1 MATIHATAVLV
12 GARAVLIQGPPG
24 SGKSGLALALLQAEQ
39 GRALPFAC
47 LVGDDRVHVEPVHG
61 RLLVRPAAP
70 LAGQIEVR
78 GVGGLKDDLPK
89 GFIEDCRA
97 VMRKIRTFCDENDDL
112 LIGNEI
118 FQKRTRGVGILTMPH
133 EPVAVVGLVVDLAAA
148 DAERLPEPNQQQT
161 AIAGVTLPRLAV
173 AAGTDP
179 LPLLLAWLGTGPA
192 AV

>member
-39 GRALPFAC
+39 ARALPFAC

-78 GVGGLKDDLPK
+78 GVG
-89 GFIEDCRA
+89 
-97 VMRKIRTFCDENDDL
+97 
-112 LIGNEI
+112 
-118 FQKRTRGVGILTMPH
+118 ILTMPH
-133 EPVAVVGLVVDLAAA
+133 EPVAVVSLVVDLAAA

>member
-61 RLLVRPAAP
+61 RLLVSPAAP

-78 GVGGLKDDLPK
+78 GVG
-89 GFIEDCRA
+89 I
-97 VMRKIRTFCDENDDL
+97 M
-112 LIGNEI
+112 
-118 FQKRTRGVGILTMPH
+118 TMPH
-133 EPVAVVGLVVDLAAA
+133 EPVAVVVLVVVLAAA
-148 DAERLPEPNQQQT
+148 DAQRLPEPNQQQT